1 MTTEQ
6 AMKKLKSMTLT
17 NKVYVGNKVLVD
29 GKDTKVR
36 FTDGDMA
43 KVKRVFKTQRTWIP
57 SFKEKNYMVMPG
69 RTDHYR
75 NVTLKQ
81 EVSKKTGT
89 AKSTSAGTKRC
100 TGLSEGRKNWCIEKR
115 KRQSIR
121 HFRHVKGI

>member
-1 MTTEQ
+1 
-6 AMKKLKSMTLT
+6 
-17 NKVYVGNKVLVD
+17 KVLVD

-57 SFKEKNYMVMPG
+57 SFKEKDYMIMPG

-81 EVSKKTGT
+81 EVSKK
-89 AKSTSAGTKRC
+89 
-100 TGLSEGRKNWCIEKR
+100 LEQQNKNLQAPKDA
-115 KRQSIR
+115 QAY
-121 HFRHVKGI
+121 